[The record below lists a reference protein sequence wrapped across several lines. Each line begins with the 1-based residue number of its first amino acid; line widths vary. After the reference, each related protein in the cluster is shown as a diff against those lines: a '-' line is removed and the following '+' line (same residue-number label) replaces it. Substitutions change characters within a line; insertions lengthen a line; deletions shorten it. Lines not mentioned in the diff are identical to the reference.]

1 MYVQGKPVAQRAA
14 QAGFTLI
21 ELIVV
26 IVILG
31 ILAATAL
38 PRFVNMN
45 GDARAASMSAA
56 RGSMLSA
63 SSIVHGQWL
72 LKGGASVDV
81 DGGTVAVGALG
92 FPTAAAI
99 ADAAGLTGSY
109 FVDTT
114 TTAGTAVIAPKG
126 FYADAAAVAAG
137 SCKVTYTQATAT
149 AAPTVTDAPTA
160 TQCAN

>member
-1 MYVQGKPVAQRAA
+1 MYVQGKSVAQRGA
-14 QAGFTLI
+14 QGGFTLI

-38 PRFVNMN
+38 PRFINMN
-45 GDARAASMSAA
+45 GDARAASVAAA

-63 SSIVHGQWL
+63 SSIVHAQWL
-72 LKGGASVDV
+72 LRGGNTVDV
-81 DGGTVAVGALG
+81 DGATVAVGALG

-99 ADAAGLTGSY
+99 ADAAGLVGSY
-109 FVDTT
+109 DIDTT
-114 TTAGTAVIAPKG
+114 VANTATVTPRG

-137 SCKVTYTQATAT
+137 TCKVTYTQATAT
-149 AAPTVTDAPTA
+149 VAPSVSNPPTA
-160 TQCAN
+160 AQCAN